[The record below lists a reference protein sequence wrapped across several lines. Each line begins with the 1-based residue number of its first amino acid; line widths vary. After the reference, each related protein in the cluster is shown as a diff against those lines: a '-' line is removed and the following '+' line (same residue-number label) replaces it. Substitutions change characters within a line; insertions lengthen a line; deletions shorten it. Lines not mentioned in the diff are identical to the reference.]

1 MIVSEADYTL
11 WPIVQKIPCRWPLM
25 DCMLSSCQ
33 VQHSQHL
40 AGTVH
45 PPSLSYETVKALNKL
60 PVLGCRENKRAWL
73 YRIRPSVTHEP
84 FHPLD
89 FPVEQLTGMLLKAV
103 SAIAAWESLV
113 LSPGMPMQESL
124 TEASSRLISF
134 DGAPSLYHQTL
145 WTLCG
150 A

>member
-1 MIVSEADYTL
+1 
-11 WPIVQKIPCRWPLM
+11 M

-45 PPSLSYETVKALNKL
+45 APSLLYNLIKALIKVPL
-60 PVLGCRENKRAWL
+60 LGCRENKRAWL

-89 FPVEQLTGMLLKAV
+89 FPVEHLTGMLLKAG
-103 SAIAAWESLV
+103 SAFAAWETLV
-113 LSPGMPMQESL
+113 LSLGVPMQESL
-124 TEASSRLISF
+124 TEGLSRLISY
-134 DGAPSLYHQTL
+134 DGAPSLYQQTL

>member
-1 MIVSEADYTL
+1 
-11 WPIVQKIPCRWPLM
+11 M

-40 AGTVH
+40 AGTFH
-45 PPSLSYETVKALNKL
+45 APSLSYKLIKALYKL
-60 PVLGCRENKRAWL
+60 PLLGCRENKRAWL

-89 FPVEQLTGMLLKAV
+89 FPVEHLTGMLLKAV
-103 SAIAAWESLV
+103 IAFAAWDGLV
-113 LSPGMPMQESL
+113 LGQGVPMQESL
-124 TEASSRLISF
+124 TEALSRLISY